1 MMFACNNRK
10 AFHFKNE
17 MDDTVNCEQKGI
29 TMNLN
34 LSAMRHSTANSARR
48 MLGVLALVLLAH
60 TQTAGAIA
68 IHYDLT
74 ALGGDDYRY
83 EYTVSN
89 DGTLGAGVA
98 LEWFAILF
106 DPALYDET
114 SLTIVTANPP
124 AADWDELILGSGLL
138 IDAAYDV
145 FALGGGIV
153 DGDSVAGFAVEFTWL
168 GAGMPSAQGFEIY
181 DPVSFNVVETGSTRA
196 TVTSVPEPGTLALL
210 LLATLAAAMLR
221 RKRQDVA
228 APATPVSAKPR

>member
-1 MMFACNNRK
+1 
-10 AFHFKNE
+10 
-17 MDDTVNCEQKGI
+17 
-29 TMNLN
+29 MNLN

-83 EYTVSN
+83 EYTVTN

-145 FALGGGIV
+145 FALVGGIA
-153 DGDSVAGFAVEFTWL
+153 DGDSVSGFAVEFSWL
-168 GAGMPSAQGFEIY
+168 GAGMPSAQGFEIF
-181 DPVSFNVVETGSTRA
+181 DPVSLNVIETGSTRA
-196 TVTSVPEPGTLALL
+196 TVTSVPEPGTPALL
-210 LLATLAAAMLR
+210 FLAAIAAAMLR
-221 RKRQDVA
+221 RKRQGVA
-228 APATPVSAKPR
+228 EPASRLVCSR

>member
-1 MMFACNNRK
+1 MLGMTKCAEWLRK

-29 TMNLN
+29 TMKIN
-34 LSAMRHSTANSARR
+34 LSAIRHAAGRSTDNLAYRI
-48 MLGVLALVLLAH
+48 LGALILALCV
-60 TQTAGAIA
+60 QTASATLIE
-68 IHYDLT
+68 YELT
-74 ALGGDDYRY
+74 PTGGNNYRY
-83 EYTVSN
+83 EYTVTN
-89 DGTLGAGVA
+89 DGSLGAGVA

-145 FALGGGIV
+145 FALGGGIA
-153 DGDSVAGFAVEFTWL
+153 DGDSVSGFAVEFTWL
-168 GAGMPSAQGFEIY
+168 GAGMPSAQPFEIY
-181 DPVSFNVVETGSTRA
+181 DPVSFSVIETG
-196 TVTSVPEPGTLALL
+196 VTAAPEPGTLALL
-210 LLATLAAAMLR
+210 FLATLAAAAIR

-228 APATPVSAKPR
+228 AFSRYACSR

>member
-1 MMFACNNRK
+1 
-10 AFHFKNE
+10 
-17 MDDTVNCEQKGI
+17 
-29 TMNLN
+29 MNLN

-83 EYTVSN
+83 EYTVTN

-145 FALGGGIV
+145 FALAGGIA
-153 DGDSVAGFAVEFTWL
+153 DGDSVSGFAVEFSWL
-168 GAGMPSAQGFEIY
+168 GAGMPFAQGFEIY
-181 DPVSFNVVETGSTRA
+181 DPVSLNVIETGSTRA
-196 TVTSVPEPGTLALL
+196 TVTSVPEPGTPALL
-210 LLATLAAAMLR
+210 FLAAIAAAMLR
-221 RKRQDVA
+221 RKRQGVA
-228 APATPVSAKPR
+228 VLSRHACSR

>member
-1 MMFACNNRK
+1 
-10 AFHFKNE
+10 
-17 MDDTVNCEQKGI
+17 
-29 TMNLN
+29 MNLS

-48 MLGVLALVLLAH
+48 MLSVLALILLAH

-83 EYTVSN
+83 EYTVTN
-89 DGTLGAGVA
+89 DGSLGAGVA

-114 SLTIVTANPP
+114 SLNIVTANPP

-145 FALGGGIV
+145 FALGGGIA
-153 DGDSVAGFAVEFTWL
+153 DGDNVTGFAVEFTWL
-168 GAGMPSAQGFEIY
+168 GAGMPSAQEFEIY
-181 DPVSFNVVETGSTRA
+181 DPVSLNVIETGSTRA
-196 TVTSVPEPGTLALL
+196 TVTSVPEPGTLTLL
-210 LLATLAAAMLR
+210 FLAALAAAATMR

-228 APATPVSAKPR
+228 APASRHACSR